1 MSNLRLSFHR
11 YLPGAAPLE
20 LASGIQTL
28 SYPPSSANRIRAE
41 HCPAVLEAAR
51 LGVVIRAAC
60 EHRFDSDG
68 DYQVQLYP
76 TMENETGIPGY
87 EIMSPCL
94 VGSNER
100 SPGYYKIATG
110 ISFAAGD
117 VGWMLTAPM
126 DPRLSI
132 KSLTIATGY
141 FEPGYRGPIF
151 AIVQAEN
158 ALTIDRGTIIGQ
170 MFPLSMSPLSLEE
183 EASMTYSADCD
194 EARYAIRNNAG
205 GIRISWKDLNSRLLE
220 FGRTGLI
227 TFLEESG
234 TLVDLSS

>member
-1 MSNLRLSFHR
+1 MSSLRLSYHR
-11 YLPGAAPLE
+11 YLPGVAPLE
-20 LASGIQTL
+20 LASQIQTL

-68 DYQVQLYP
+68 DYQVLLYP
-76 TMENETGIPGY
+76 TMESETGIPGY

-110 ISFAAGD
+110 LTFDCGD
-117 VGWMLTAPM
+117 VGWILTAPM
-126 DPRLSI
+126 DPRLTI

-170 MFPLSMSPLSLEE
+170 MFPLSMSPVSLKEE
-183 EASMTYSADCD
+183 SNITYSADCD

-205 GIRISWKDLNSRLLE
+205 GIRISWKVLNSRLLE

-227 TFLEESG
+227 TFLEKSG